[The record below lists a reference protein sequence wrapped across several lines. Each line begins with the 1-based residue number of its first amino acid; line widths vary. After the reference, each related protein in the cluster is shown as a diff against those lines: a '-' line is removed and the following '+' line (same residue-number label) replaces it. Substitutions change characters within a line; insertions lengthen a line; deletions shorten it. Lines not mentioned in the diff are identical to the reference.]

1 MLAASANVG
10 AKIHYLKTG
19 EGCYWQHVD
28 SIAGYERAAQPDL
41 VNQTGTR
48 LEKAQNSNMANSIS
62 KDAIRWFPSSATL
75 T

>member
-10 AKIHYLKTG
+10 AKIHDMKTG

-28 SIAGYERAAQPDL
+28 SITGYEGAARRDL
-41 VNQTGTR
+41 VNQTGTQ

-62 KDAIRWFPSSATL
+62 KDANRWFPSSATL